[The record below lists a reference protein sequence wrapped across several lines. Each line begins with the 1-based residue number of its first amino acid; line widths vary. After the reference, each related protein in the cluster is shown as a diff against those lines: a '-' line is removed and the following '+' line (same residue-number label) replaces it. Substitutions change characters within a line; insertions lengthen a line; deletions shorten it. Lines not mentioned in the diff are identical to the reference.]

1 MEQRYRYTYAVAR
14 IRYLER
20 ELLTKPF
27 FHSLVE
33 APTFEDTKKLLGETV
48 YGLSEEKDFDVLWED
63 ETRRV
68 SKIVRELM
76 PDMRLAKFFGYGYDI
91 FNLKVLFK
99 NRLLAKRGLQKNWD
113 VLVDMGTISI
123 DRLVSI
129 VENEIYEYL
138 PFHRWDVA
146 YLVKELVA
154 EMEKDTLDT
163 RFVDLTWDKIYFKFL
178 LQEAFASGEEF
189 LVKYVKT
196 LIDITN
202 ILTFFRSKMRDEEKS
217 YLATVLID
225 GGMVDTEKFINNY
238 QENLD
243 GIVKAL
249 AYSPYGKLIADV
261 VSVFEEKRSLAVI
274 EKQVDNYLVSFVDR
288 CRYIMFGIEPVV
300 AFWIAKEIEVKNLRI
315 IITGKRAGIPDEL
328 LKERLR
334 DVYA

>member
-27 FHSLVE
+27 FHRLIE

-63 ETRRV
+63 ETGRV

-99 NRLLAKRGLQKNWD
+99 NRLLGKRGLQKNWD

-129 VENEIYEYL
+129 IENEIYEYL

-163 RFVDLTWDKIYFKFL
+163 RFVDLMWDKIYFKFL

-196 LIDITN
+196 LIDTTN
-202 ILTFFRSKMRDEEKS
+202 MLTFFRLKMRDEEKS

-288 CRYIMFGIEPVV
+288 CKYIMFGIEPVV
-300 AFWIAKEIEVKNLRI
+300 AFWIAKEIEIKNLRV